1 MHVSGARSDAQSVGD
16 AVGQVVTLKVLKTV
30 VGTLVVDVIVAEAR
44 VKTVAVAVP
53 ETGVEVLSLISEC
66 MMEARNTVLTW

>member
-1 MHVSGARSDAQSVGD
+1 MYQERDPDAQSVGE
-16 AVGQVVTLKVLKTV
+16 AVGQVVTLTVLKTV
-30 VGTLVVDVIVAEAR
+30 VGTLVVEVIVAEAR